1 MPELPEVE
9 NICHSMRLSLL
20 GTTIINSEVRNGNL
34 RFPISHEIYTINY
47 QKILTIK
54 RRARYIIIKLSEGYL
69 IIHLGMSGSLRILPL
84 GKLPTKHDH
93 IDLVISN
100 QKIIRYTDPR
110 RFGYWIWSDDLDK
123 CSHLQKLGPEPL
135 SKEFSSSYLFN
146 KSRYKHLAVKPWLMD
161 NKLVAGIGNIYANES
176 LFRASILP
184 TRRALTLTLYETHQ
198 LVSAIKTV
206 LQCAITCG
214 GTTLRNFT
222 NLEGL
227 TGNFYQRIQVYGR
240 NGKSCNQCGT
250 LIEHIKYRQRS
261 TFFCIKCQK

>member
-34 RFPISHEIYTINY
+34 RFPVSKEIYTINY
-47 QKILTIK
+47 QKILGIQ

-69 IIHLGMSGSLRILPL
+69 IIHLGMSGSLRILPS
-84 GKLPTKHDH
+84 GRIPTKHDH
-93 IDLVISN
+93 IDLVIN
-100 QKIIRYTDPR
+100 NKKVIRYTDPR
-110 RFGYWIWSDDLDK
+110 RFGYWIWSDDPYK
-123 CSHLQKLGPEPL
+123 CSKLQKLGPEPL
-135 SKEFSSSYLFN
+135 SKEFSSSYLFI
-146 KSRYKHLAVKPWLMD
+146 KSRHKHVAVKPWLMD
-161 NKLVAGIGNIYANES
+161 NQFVVGIGNIYANES
-176 LFRASILP
+176 LFRAGINP
-184 TRRALTLTLYETHQ
+184 TRRALTLTLCETNR

-206 LQCAITCG
+206 LQCAIICG

-222 NLEGL
+222 NPEGL
-227 TGNFYQRIQVYGR
+227 IGNFYQKIQVYGR
-240 NGKSCNQCGT
+240 TGKSCNKCGT